1 VIPAAPLAQA
11 IARSLPRFAY
21 GASTQGAQ
29 LLETVTYRTYGTGET
44 HPATAKHMRAMA
56 DAHNA
61 RVSSSGIAV
70 AARDAVEEIKLR
82 AAADAMWRKVEELS

>member
-21 GASTQGAQ
+21 GASTQASHAPRWAID
-29 LLETVTYRTYGTGET
+29 V
-44 HPATAKHMRAMA
+44 RA
-56 DAHNA
+56 
-61 RVSSSGIAV
+61 
-70 AARDAVEEIKLR
+70 AARDAVEELKLR